1 MRTDIPEN
9 EDSGRSRAPLLHEV
23 QEFEGSVQQAISSG
37 QMLTAIEVARD
48 ALRRFGGGLK
58 LKQQLA
64 LSLAQTGALDA
75 AREVL
80 GELMLESARDEETL
94 CLLGRVNKELW
105 RRAND
110 PAAAAEALQQAC
122 KFYGDA
128 FALNESYYPGINLAF
143 ALAAAGEL
151 DRSAAIAAKV
161 AKACRVQLANE
172 KRSGEPPNGWLLATL
187 AEALTHQGNTAE
199 AAKYYEQAAAQF
211 AGRWRDLASMR
222 RQAAEVLDFD
232 RRRTEAAR
240 GRWFGLGALGRNAR
254 EIFGIRKRGI
264 DWLDQCFKFPVVV
277 VFSGHMM
284 DRPDRSVA
292 RFPAGREAAV
302 REQILAYLR
311 EVRPGFGYSSLSC
324 GGDIIFCECLMELGA
339 KVHLV
344 LPCPVNT
351 FKRQSV
357 SFGGAGWEERFHR
370 VLGLAHT
377 FLVANPA
384 EFAASD
390 TDDASAMGLV
400 YANRILTGLAALQ
413 AQALDFELKAL
424 ALWDG
429 GPPDGPGGT
438 ATVIAEWRARGLI
451 PHIISPAAA
460 PAAAAESAA
469 ALVAPVASAGAF
481 GQEIKAIVLFEVIN
495 YQQIAERQ
503 IPAFVNN
510 FRGAVARLLEKQGA
524 APAAIEG
531 WGSSHFLVYDDLED
545 AALFAL
551 GLRDLATRTD
561 WVAQGLPAG
570 LGVRMV
576 LHGGPLFSFSDPLL
590 HRPTCVGSH
599 LLRATRIQPITPPG
613 QVYVTQEFA
622 ALCAAEGVTTVNFEY
637 LGSLRT
643 AKLFEEAPLFRLDHR
658 RGLKD

>member
-9 EDSGRSRAPLLHEV
+9 DDTARTRPPLLQEV
-23 QEFEGSVQQAISSG
+23 EEFEGSVQQAISSG

-80 GELMLESARDEETL
+80 GELMVESDHDEETL
-94 CLLGRVNKELW
+94 CLLGRVNKEMW

-110 PAAAAEALQQAC
+110 PVAATEALQQAC

-128 FALNESYYPGINLAF
+128 FALSEAYYPGINFAF
-143 ALAAAGEL
+143 TLAAAGEL
-151 DRSAAIAAKV
+151 DRAAAAATKV
-161 AKACRVQLANE
+161 AKACRDRLAKGE
-172 KRSGEPPNGWLLATL
+172 KAGEKPDGWLLATL
-187 AEALTHQGNTAE
+187 AEALTHQGNTGE
-199 AAKYYEQAAAQF
+199 AAKYYELAVAQF
-211 AGRWRDLASMR
+211 SGRWRDLASMR
-222 RQAAEVLDFD
+222 RQAAEVLGFD
-232 RRRTEAAR
+232 EKRSEAAR
-240 GRWFGLGALGRNAR
+240 GRWLGLGALGRNAR
-254 EIFGIRKRGI
+254 EIFGTRKRGV
-264 DWLDQCFKFPVVV
+264 DWLDRCFQFPSVV

-284 DRPDRSVA
+284 DRPDRANA
-292 RFPAGREAAV
+292 RFPAAREAAV
-302 REQILAYLR
+302 REKILAHLR
-311 EVRPGFGYSSLSC
+311 VIRPGFGYSSLAC
-324 GGDIIFCECLMELGA
+324 GADIIFCECLIELGA

-357 SFGGAGWEERFHR
+357 SCGGPGWEERFHR
-370 VLGLAHT
+370 VLGLAHS

-413 AQALDFELKAL
+413 AQSLDFELKAL
-424 ALWDG
+424 AVWDG
-429 GPPDGPGGT
+429 GAPDGPGGT
-438 ATVIAEWRARGLI
+438 ANVIAEWRARGLV
-451 PHIISPAAA
+451 PHIINSADA
-460 PAAAAESAA
+460 PAAAAETAA
-469 ALVAPVASAGAF
+469 AAAPVTPAGAF
-481 GQEIKAIVLFEVIN
+481 GHEIKAIVLFEVIN
-495 YQQIAERQ
+495 YQQITERQ
-503 IPAFVNN
+503 IPAFVKN
-510 FRGAVARLLEKQGA
+510 FRGAVARLLQQHGA

-531 WGSSHFLVYDDLED
+531 WGSSHYLVYNDLED

-551 GLRDLATRTD
+551 GLRDLATRTV
-561 WVAQGLPAG
+561 WAALGLPAE
-570 LGVRMV
+570 LGVRIV

-590 HRPTCVGSH
+590 GRPSCVGSH

-637 LGSLRT
+637 LGTLRT

>member
-1 MRTDIPEN
+1 MRLDIPES
-9 EDSGRSRAPLLHEV
+9 DDTQRTRPPLLQEV
-23 QEFEGSVQQAISSG
+23 EEFENSVREAISSG

-80 GELMLESARDEETL
+80 GELMLESAQDEETL
-94 CLLGRVNKELW
+94 CLLGRVNKEMW

-110 PAAAAEALQQAC
+110 PAAATQALRQAC

-128 FALNESYYPGINLAF
+128 FALNESYYPGINFAF
-143 ALAAAGEL
+143 TLAAAGEL
-151 DRSAAIAAKV
+151 DRAAATAAKV
-161 AKACRVQLANE
+161 AKTCRDKLSKSQKA
-172 KRSGEPPNGWLLATL
+172 GEPPDGWLLATL
-187 AEALTHQGNTAE
+187 AEALTHQGNTTE
-199 AAKYYEQAAAQF
+199 AAKYYELAVVQF
-211 AGRWRDLASMR
+211 SGRWRDLASMR

-232 RRRTEAAR
+232 RKRSEAAR
-240 GRWFGLGALGRNAR
+240 GRWLGLGALGRNAR
-254 EIFGIRKRGI
+254 EILGARKRGV
-264 DWLDQCFKFPVVV
+264 DWLDRCFQFPSVV

-284 DRPDRSVA
+284 DRPERPVM
-292 RFPAGREAAV
+292 RFPAAREAAV
-302 REQILAYLR
+302 REQILAHLR
-311 EVRPGFGYSSLSC
+311 EVRPGFGYSSLAC

-357 SFGGAGWEERFHR
+357 SFGGPGWEERFHR
-370 VLGLAHT
+370 VLGLSHSI
-377 FLVANPA
+377 LVANPA

-413 AQALDFELKAL
+413 AQSLDFELKAL
-424 ALWDG
+424 AVWDG
-429 GPPDGPGGT
+429 GVPDGPGGT
-438 ATVIAEWRARGLI
+438 ANVIAEWRARGLT
-451 PHIISPAAA
+451 PHIINSAAA
-460 PAAAAESAA
+460 PAAAAETAA
-469 ALVAPVASAGAF
+469 AATLPVAPAGVF

-495 YQQIAERQ
+495 FSQITERQ
-503 IPAFVNN
+503 IPAFVKN
-510 FRGAVARLLEKQGA
+510 FRGAVAGLIEQQAA
-524 APAAIEG
+524 APGAIEG
-531 WGSSHFLVYDDLED
+531 WGSSNYLVYDDLED

-551 GLRDLATRTD
+551 GLRDLASRMD
-561 WVAQGLPAG
+561 WAALGLPAG
-570 LGVRMV
+570 LGVRIV
-576 LHGGPLFSFSDPLL
+576 LHGGPLFSFADPLL

-599 LLRATRIQPITPPG
+599 LLRASRIQPITPPG

-637 LGSLRT
+637 LGTLRT